1 MDDLLHL
8 GTTEK
13 GTQLYVSELSRQTLA
28 DNGLANESHGLYL
41 YEADDKS
48 GGHGI
53 RVLAAL
59 LCADSAY
66 RMIDLFQLRLLPA

>member
-8 GTTEK
+8 GTTDR

-28 DNGLANESHGLYL
+28 DNGLANESRGLYL
-41 YEADDKS
+41 YETDDKCD
-48 GGHGI
+48 GHGI
-53 RVLAAL
+53 RVLASL
-59 LCADSAY
+59 LCADAAY